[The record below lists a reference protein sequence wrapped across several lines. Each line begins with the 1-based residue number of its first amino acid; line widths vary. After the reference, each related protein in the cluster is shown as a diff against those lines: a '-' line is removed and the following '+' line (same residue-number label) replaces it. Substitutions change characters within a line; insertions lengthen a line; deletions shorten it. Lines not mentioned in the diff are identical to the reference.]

1 MIRLKSVATE
11 DNSAVCHLGEQEIE
25 FYGGCYEN
33 S

>member
-11 DNSAVCHLGEQEIE
+11 DNSAVCHLGEQEE